1 MCQICVT
8 SLKKTYQLTVSNLHE
23 FTPKP
28 NSQLCQICVTSFM
41 KISWWT
47 MWNLRDVIHKTYR
60 LTVWN
65 DFSVELV
72 HGHEGRGICVEL
84 DEAVGRL
91 LTGELV
97 SNELT
102 EQE

>member
-1 MCQICVT
+1 MASFIQ
-8 SLKKTYQLTVSNLHE
+8 TYQLTVSNLHE
-23 FTPKP
+23 FTLKP
-28 NSQLCQICVTSFM
+28 NGRLCQICVTSFM
-41 KISWWT
+41 KIYWLT
-47 MWNLRDVIHKTYR
+47 MSNLRDVIHSTYR

-102 EQE
+102 EQK

>member
-1 MCQICVT
+1 
-8 SLKKTYQLTVSNLHE
+8 
-23 FTPKP
+23 
-28 NSQLCQICVTSFM
+28 M
-41 KISWWT
+41 KIYWLT
-47 MWNLRDVIHKTYR
+47 MSNLRDVIHSTYR

-72 HGHEGRGICVEL
+72 HGHEGRGIRVEL

-102 EQE
+102 EQKQMLHNCDLNTVPLKNHYASE